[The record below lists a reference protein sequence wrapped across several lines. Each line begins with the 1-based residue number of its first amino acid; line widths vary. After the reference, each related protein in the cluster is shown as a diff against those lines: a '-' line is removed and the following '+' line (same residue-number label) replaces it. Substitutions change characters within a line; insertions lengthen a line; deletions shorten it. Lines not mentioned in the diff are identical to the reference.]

1 MKVYSVSE
9 FNQTIK
15 AYLEEG
21 MMDVAV
27 QGEVTGYRKAKD
39 KLIYFELKDD
49 KSRVLCFMMVWDLKT
64 ILEDGMEIRVY
75 GKPSLFVG
83 SGGFHLRVKEIE
95 LVGAGALRKALE
107 KLKLKLEKEG
117 LFAIER
123 KRALPRFPFKI
134 GLITSPDAAA
144 YHDVLRI
151 LKNRWAG
158 MTVYFYPVS
167 VQGFGAIKQIAE
179 AFNYFNHTREVEVII
194 LTRGGGSLEDLQA
207 FNAEEVAR
215 AVFASKIPVVCG
227 VGHERDW
234 TVADLVADQR
244 ASTPSN
250 AAERI
255 VPDKRE
261 IISEIVYLADRLE
274 ELLRQDLSAKNLTIS
289 TAVSRM
295 EQGIANQRSKVMITI
310 THFKGFFQHFLSLL
324 EGRGK
329 AIIEKI
335 VRLKSGAGFLLEQWQ
350 AKIQEEERVLKT
362 LSPQATLDRGYS
374 ITRNL
379 QARKI
384 LKDKD
389 EVQSGERI
397 STRLKRGEIESI
409 IK

>member
-9 FNQTIK
+9 FNQAIK

-27 QGEVTGYRKAKD
+27 QGEITGYRKAKD

-95 LVGAGALRKALE
+95 LVGAGALRQALE

-117 LFAIER
+117 LFALER
-123 KRALPRFPFKI
+123 KRPLPRFPFKI

-144 YHDVLRI
+144 YHDVRRI

-158 MTVYFYPVS
+158 MTVHFYPVA
-167 VQGFGAIKQIAE
+167 VQGFGAIKQIAD
-179 AFNYFNHTREVEVII
+179 AFDYFNRTREVEVII

-215 AVFASKIPVVCG
+215 AIFASKIPVVCG

-234 TVADLVADQR
+234 TISDLVADQR

-250 AAERI
+250 AAERV

-274 ELLRQDLSAKNLTIS
+274 ELLRQNLSAKNLAIS

-295 EQGIANQRSKVMITI
+295 EQGIASQRGKVMITI
-310 THFKGFFQHFLSLL
+310 THFKGFFQHFLGLL
-324 EGRGK
+324 EGQGK
-329 AIIEKI
+329 AIMEKI
-335 VRLKSGAGFLLEQWQ
+335 VRLKSSAGFLIEQWQ

-379 QARKI
+379 RTRKI
-384 LKDKD
+384 LKDKN
-389 EVQSGERI
+389 EVQPGDKIR
-397 STRLKRGEIESI
+397 TRLRRGEMESI
-409 IK
+409 IE

>member
-1 MKVYSVSE
+1 MKTYTVTE
-9 FNQTIK
+9 FNQAIK

-27 QGEVTGYRKAKD
+27 QGEVTGYRKAKE

-95 LVGAGALRKALE
+95 LVGAGALRQALE
-107 KLKLKLEKEG
+107 KLNLKLEKEG
-117 LFAIER
+117 LFALER
-123 KRALPRFPFKI
+123 KRPLPRFPFKI

-158 MTVYFYPVS
+158 MTVHFYPVS
-167 VQGFGAIKQIAE
+167 VQGFGAIKQIAD
-179 AFNYFNHTREVEVII
+179 AFNYFNRTGEVEVII

-207 FNAEEVAR
+207 FNAEEMAR

-234 TVADLVADQR
+234 TIADLVADQR

-250 AAERI
+250 AAERV

-261 IISEIVYLADRLE
+261 IISEIVYLADHLE
-274 ELLRQDLSAKNLTIS
+274 ELLRQDLSAKNLAIS

-295 EQGIANQRSKVMITI
+295 EQGIASQRGKVMITI
-310 THFKGFFQHFLSLL
+310 TRFKGFFQRFLGLL
-324 EGRGK
+324 EGQGK
-329 AIIEKI
+329 AISEKI
-335 VRLKSGAGFLLEQWQ
+335 VRLKSSAGFLLEQWQ

-379 QARKI
+379 RTQKI
-384 LKDKD
+384 LKDKN
-389 EVQSGERI
+389 EVQPGERI
-397 STRLKRGEIESI
+397 STRLKRGEVQSI